1 MIQLIDSISSIE
13 MYCNVA
19 LNKLCIQQTRVK
31 FVHAMT
37 TVGEEINAAGLIC
50 YCLLGECLES
60 ISSITRLLLKIS
72 TICNISFSFISRTQS
87 LETGIVVDAKV
98 DNVVEMCRHDR

>member
-1 MIQLIDSISSIE
+1 

-19 LNKLCIQQTRVK
+19 LNKLCIQQARVK

-37 TVGEEINAAGLIC
+37 TVGEEINAAGLI